1 MSHLVYVCCLITRSV
16 YTKFRVKC
24 CATGKPSQRLSFQ
37 FSTISNHTRAK
48 FYGGS
53 ATIAT
58 YIMCPKF
65 YKVLKGKGVP
75 RQAKVAQG
83 VPVG

>member
-1 MSHLVYVCCLITRSV
+1 MSHPVYVCCLITRSV

-48 FYGGS
+48 FCGG
-53 ATIAT
+53 
-58 YIMCPKF
+58 
-65 YKVLKGKGVP
+65 VLLSLFTLCAPNAV
-75 RQAKVAQG
+75 RL
-83 VPVG
+83 